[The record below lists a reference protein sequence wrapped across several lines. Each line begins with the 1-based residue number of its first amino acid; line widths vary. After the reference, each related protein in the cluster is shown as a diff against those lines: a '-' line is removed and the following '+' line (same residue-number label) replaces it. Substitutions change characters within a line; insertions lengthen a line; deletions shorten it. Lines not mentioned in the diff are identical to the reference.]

1 MNKSEHSSSFG
12 NRLLAR
18 MGGWYP
24 ITVLIIAQLGTSA
37 LGLLLTAISSQVN
50 AELSHSQTISATTV
64 GGFLLLTRNII
75 LLVLMSVTSRQ
86 MFGRLTKQVKK
97 QPFDADSEEG
107 LAWRQASS
115 FAWRYTIFALAMSL
129 FLILPTVLV
138 YMHVALGTSTAQM
151 VYITLAATA
160 VGLGFA
166 VLEYL
171 IVESLMGP
179 ARQAL
184 LPKKLAAQLG
194 NLRGFPL
201 LTKILVTVIILLIVG
216 VLLIAPIGYHQTITA
231 LSGNI
236 DPHLI
241 LKSLQSQ
248 LIIVSIG
255 VLLLGFILAY
265 SVTHSISAPIRTM
278 IKTFGKVENGDLTQ
292 RLKVISTDEVGK
304 LTIYFNYFLAQLE
317 GLQTSLEERVA
328 FRTKQLNTTLEVGR
342 AATSIRNQDDLISEA
357 VNMIPDRFG
366 HDYAAIFLKDST
378 GLWAELKN
386 ATGAAGQ
393 ALKQRGYK
401 LVLGGKSVVSTV
413 MTTGQAHI
421 ALDVGVEPV
430 QFDNPVLPDT
440 RSEIALPLIVGEQV
454 IGALDLQSSQ
464 EAAFSEKDID
474 TLQGMANQLAIALEN
489 TRQFQET
496 WKSQEELRIPQH
508 TQMVEEW
515 SETAQEYEKNRS
527 AAATPGPPTSD
538 SGTPALNV
546 PLTLHL
552 VEAVATQAALATE
565 NAHLVQDAQQR
576 AERERILGQ
585 VATRM
590 RETLDI
596 DTILRTAVQE
606 LRQTFDLDQAEVR
619 LQLTDQT
626 KKTKRQ
632 RKS

>member
-1 MNKSEHSSSFG
+1 
-12 NRLLAR
+12 
-18 MGGWYP
+18 
-24 ITVLIIAQLGTSA
+24 
-37 LGLLLTAISSQVN
+37 
-50 AELSHSQTISATTV
+50 
-64 GGFLLLTRNII
+64 
-75 LLVLMSVTSRQ
+75 
-86 MFGRLTKQVKK
+86 
-97 QPFDADSEEG
+97 
-107 LAWRQASS
+107 
-115 FAWRYTIFALAMSL
+115 
-129 FLILPTVLV
+129 
-138 YMHVALGTSTAQM
+138 
-151 VYITLAATA
+151 
-160 VGLGFA
+160 LGFA
-166 VLEYL
+166 VLEIL

-179 ARQAL
+179 AREAL
-184 LPKKLAAQLG
+184 LPKQFEAQLG

-201 LTKILVTVIILLIVG
+201 ITKILVTVIILLIVG

-231 LSGNI
+231 LSGKI
-236 DPHLI
+236 DSHLI

-255 VLLLGFILAY
+255 VLFLGFILAY
-265 SVTHSISAPIRTM
+265 SVTHSISAPIRHM
-278 IKTFGKVENGDLTQ
+278 IKTFGKVENGDFTQ

-304 LTIYFNYFLAQLE
+304 LTIHFNYLLAQLE

-328 FRTKQLNTTLEVGR
+328 FRTKQLNAALEVGR
-342 AATSIRNQDDLISEA
+342 AATAIRNQDDLIAKA
-357 VNMIPDRFG
+357 VNMITDRFG

-378 GLWAELKN
+378 GLWAELNN

-401 LVLGGKSVVSTV
+401 LVLGGKSVVSIA
-413 MTTGQAHI
+413 MTTCQAHI
-421 ALDVGVEPV
+421 ALDVDEEPV
-430 QFDNPVLPDT
+430 QFDNPLLPDT
-440 RSEIALPLIVGEQV
+440 RSEIALPLMVGEQV

-474 TLQGMANQLAIALEN
+474 TLQGMANQLAVALEN
-489 TRQFQET
+489 AHLFQET
-496 WKSQEELRIPQH
+496 WKSLEELRNTPH
-508 TQMVEEW
+508 THIAEEW
-515 SETAQEYEKNRS
+515 SETARGHDENKS
-527 AAATPGPPTSD
+527 AAATPETPTSA

-565 NAHLVQDAQQR
+565 NARLVQDAQQR
-576 AERERILGQ
+576 AERERILSQ

-606 LRQTFDLDQAEVR
+606 IRQTFDLDQAEVR

>member
-1 MNKSEHSSSFG
+1 M
-12 NRLLAR
+12 
-18 MGGWYP
+18 Y
-24 ITVLIIAQLGTSA
+24 
-37 LGLLLTAISSQVN
+37 
-50 AELSHSQTISATTV
+50 
-64 GGFLLLTRNII
+64 
-75 LLVLMSVTSRQ
+75 VTSRQ
-86 MFGRLTKQVKK
+86 MLDRLTKRAKK

-107 LAWRQASS
+107 LAWRQTSS
-115 FAWRYTIFALAMSL
+115 FARGYTIFALAMSF
-129 FLILPTVLV
+129 FLILPTFLV
-138 YMHVALGTSTAQM
+138 YMHVALGASTAQM
-151 VYITLAATA
+151 VYVTLAAIA

-166 VLEYL
+166 VLENL

-179 ARQAL
+179 AREDL
-184 LPKKLAAQLG
+184 LPKQFEAQLG

-231 LSGNI
+231 LSGKI
-236 DPHLI
+236 DSHLI

-265 SVTHSISAPIRTM
+265 SVTHSISAPIRRM
-278 IKTFGKVENGDLTQ
+278 LKTFGKVENGDLTQ
-292 RLKVISTDEVGK
+292 RLKVTSADEVGK
-304 LTIYFNYFLAQLE
+304 LTIHFNYLLAQLE

-328 FRTKQLNTTLEVGR
+328 FRTKQLNAALEVGR
-342 AATSIRNQDDLISEA
+342 AATAFRNQDDLIAEV
-357 VNMIPDRFG
+357 VNMITDRFG
-366 HDYAAIFLKDST
+366 HDYTAIFLKDST

-401 LVLGGKSVVSTV
+401 LVLGGKSVVSIA
-413 MTTGQAHI
+413 MTTGRAHI

-430 QFDNPVLPDT
+430 QFDNPLLPDT
-440 RSEIALPLIVGEQV
+440 RSEIALPLMVGEQV
-454 IGALDLQSSQ
+454 VGALDIQSSQ
-464 EAAFSEKDID
+464 EAAFNEKDID
-474 TLQGMANQLAIALEN
+474 VLQGMANQLAIALEN
-489 TRQFQET
+489 ARLFQGT
-496 WKSQEELRIPQH
+496 WKSLEELRNTPH
-508 TQMVEEW
+508 THIVEEW
-515 SETAQEYEKNRS
+515 SETAREYEKNKS
-527 AAATPGPPTSD
+527 AAATPGTPASY

-552 VEAVATQAALATE
+552 VEAVATQAALASE
-565 NAHLVQDAQQR
+565 NARLVQDAQQR
-576 AERERILGQ
+576 AERERILSQ

-606 LRQTFDLDQAEVR
+606 IRQTFDLDQAEVR